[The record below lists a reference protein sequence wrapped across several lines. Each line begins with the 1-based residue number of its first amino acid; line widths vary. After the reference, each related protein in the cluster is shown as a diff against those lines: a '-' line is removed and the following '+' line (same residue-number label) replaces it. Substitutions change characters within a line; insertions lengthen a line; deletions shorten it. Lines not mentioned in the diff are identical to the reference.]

1 MPHSGTV
8 KANRKRPVF
17 TVVVII
23 LSLAVIILFVNA
35 IIKHLSSRTDAAG
48 KAIKGLSGGF
58 SFTSVINIDGKEYEA
73 AVEKDADGDFKM
85 TFIKPANLNS
95 LSFEKTDDGLKVKFG
110 TLEAAV
116 DASSIPQSSMYNAII
131 NTFEA
136 CLKDGI
142 KAKKQGNDV
151 NIYGNTKTGD
161 FILTLDQS
169 LKPKS
174 LEIPSLKFKA
184 QFKDFKYT

>member
-1 MPHSGTV
+1 MPQSGAV
-8 KANRKRPVF
+8 KATRKRPIF
-17 TVVVII
+17 NVIVI
-23 LSLAVIILFVNA
+23 LLSLAVIILFVNA
-35 IIKHLSSRTDAAG
+35 IVTHLSSRTNSAG
-48 KAIKGLSGGF
+48 KAVKNLAGGF
-58 SFTSVINIDGKEYEA
+58 SFTSVINIDGKEYEV
-73 AVEKDADGDFKM
+73 AVQKAADGNFKM
-85 TFIKPANLNS
+85 TFVKPANLNS

-151 NIYGNTKTGD
+151 SIYGNTKAGD
-161 FILTLDQS
+161 FVLTLDS
-169 LKPKS
+169 GLKPKS
-174 LEIPSLKFKA
+174 LEVPSLKLKA
-184 QFKDFKYT
+184 QFKDFTYT

>member
-1 MPHSGTV
+1 MSQFGTI

-17 TVVVII
+17 TVIVVI

-35 IIKHLSSRTDAAG
+35 IVTHISSRTDSAG
-48 KAIKGLSGGF
+48 KAVKNLAGGF
-58 SFTSVINIDGKEYEA
+58 SFTSVINIDGKEYET
-73 AVEKDADGDFKM
+73 AVQKTADGNFKM
-85 TFIKPANLNS
+85 TFVKPSNLNS

-131 NTFEA
+131 NAFEA
-136 CLKDGI
+136 CSKDGI

-151 NIYGNTKTGD
+151 NIYGSTKAGD
-161 FILTLDQS
+161 FILTLDS
-169 LKPKS
+169 NLKPKS
-174 LEIPSLKFKA
+174 LEVPSLKLKA
-184 QFKDFKYT
+184 QFKDFTYA